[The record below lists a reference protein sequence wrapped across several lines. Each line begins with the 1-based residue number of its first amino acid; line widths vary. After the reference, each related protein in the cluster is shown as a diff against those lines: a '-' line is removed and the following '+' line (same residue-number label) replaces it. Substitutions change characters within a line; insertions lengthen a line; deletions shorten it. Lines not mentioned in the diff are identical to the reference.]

1 MYAYLCAAFNHS
13 GKSGQINF
21 MNGLMGIAN
30 AERMLD
36 YIRIIA
42 EFISQPEYRDV
53 IQIFGI
59 VNEAVDSTIGQ
70 NQISSL
76 YVFILFSDVLPR

>member
-1 MYAYLCAAFNHS
+1 MLPATVCACLYAGFNHS
-13 GKSGQINF
+13 GRLGQINF
-21 MNGLMGIAN
+21 MNGLMGVAN

-53 IQIFGI
+53 VLLFGI
-59 VNEAVDSTIGQ
+59 VS
-70 NQISSL
+70 
-76 YVFILFSDVLPR
+76 